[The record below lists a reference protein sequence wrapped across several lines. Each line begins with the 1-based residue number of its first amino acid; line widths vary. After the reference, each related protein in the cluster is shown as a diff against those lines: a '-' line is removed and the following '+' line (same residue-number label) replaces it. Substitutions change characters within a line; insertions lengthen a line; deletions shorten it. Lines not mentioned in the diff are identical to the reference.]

1 MRISDWSSDVCSS
14 DLVDGVISAIPVVEG
29 QVMVTAHN
37 TAVGGLV
44 RGLRGE
50 DLKRRPILANNI
62 VAGSIENFD
71 EEGGLLIGRRM
82 AQRMGLLPGD
92 RLTLISPQ
100 GNATAFGT
108 IPRMKA
114 YRIVAIFEVGM
125 SEYDSSLI
133 RSEEHTSDLQ
143 SLMRHS

>member
-71 EEGGLLIGRRM
+71 AEGGPLIEIGRAPCRE
-82 AQRMGLLPGD
+82 RVCLRVDLGG
-92 RLTLISPQ
+92 R
-100 GNATAFGT
+100 
-108 IPRMKA
+108 
-114 YRIVAIFEVGM
+114 RIIKKKKQPHKPTTTCE
-125 SEYDSSLI
+125 
-133 RSEEHTSDLQ
+133 
-143 SLMRHS
+143 

>member
-1 MRISDWSSDVCSS
+1 
-14 DLVDGVISAIPVVEG
+14 
-29 QVMVTAHN
+29 MVTAHI
-37 TAVGGLV
+37 TAFGALV

-50 DLKRRPILANNI
+50 DLRRRSILANNI
-62 VAGSIENFD
+62 VAGSIEDFD
-71 EEGGLLIGRRM
+71 KGGGLLIGGRM
-82 AQRMGLLPGD
+82 AQRMGLSPWD

-114 YRIVAIFEVGM
+114 YRIAAIFNVGM

-133 RSEEHTSDLQ
+133 FKIGRAHV
-143 SLMRHS
+143 